1 MIIMKQSYKLK
12 FIDSFRFMSAS
23 LPSLVD
29 NLSEINKKNVKKR
42 NNIKSEHKFIKFKN
56 NRLNYKFKECND
68 KSYKPINGLIKKF
81 PNINFVTKILIHL
94 FCS

>member
-1 MIIMKQSYKLK
+1 M
-12 FIDSFRFMSAS
+12 
-23 LPSLVD
+23 
-29 NLSEINKKNVKKR
+29 ER
-42 NNIKSEHKFIKFKN
+42 NNIKSEHKFIEFKN

-68 KSYKPINGLIKKF
+68 KSYKPIGGLIKKF